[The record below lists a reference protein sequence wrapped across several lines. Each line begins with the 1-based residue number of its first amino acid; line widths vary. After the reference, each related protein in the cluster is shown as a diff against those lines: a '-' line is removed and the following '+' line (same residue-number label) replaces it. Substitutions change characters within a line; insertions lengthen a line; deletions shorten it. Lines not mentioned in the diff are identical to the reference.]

1 MSTEISLQNR
11 ADPAARPFVGLIAG
25 PTASGKSDIAMGL
38 ARALEKSGRRAVIV
52 NADSAQLYA
61 DLPMLSAAPS
71 PQEQGE
77 VPHRLYGAWDGA
89 QSCSAADWAARAR
102 GEIAAAHEAGATPIL
117 VGGTGLYLRTL
128 LYGIAPVP
136 DIDPNVREAVR
147 ALPVSVAH
155 EELTRLDPQ
164 RAAILH
170 TNDTTRVHR
179 ALEVVRST
187 GQTLAHWQQRLE
199 GGIGDAIRLAPLILL
214 PDRDWLYERCDRRF
228 GLMVEQGAL
237 EEVERLL
244 ERGLDPNLPVM
255 RAIGV
260 SSLAG
265 HLRGEMSLAQAIA
278 DGAQATRQYAKRQY
292 TWFRHQPPA
301 NWSRA
306 NDTNFALES
315 HFDILFHQ

>member
-25 PTASGKSDIAMGL
+25 PTASGKSDIALSL

-61 DLPMLSAAPS
+61 DLPVLSAAPS
-71 PQEQGE
+71 AQEQAE

-102 GEIAAAHEAGATPIL
+102 ADIAEAHGAGATPIL

-136 DIDPNVREAVR
+136 EIDPAVREAVR
-147 ALPVSVAH
+147 ALPVGIAH
-155 EELTRLDPQ
+155 EELTRLDPE
-164 RAAILH
+164 RAAALH
-170 TNDTTRVHR
+170 SNDTTRVHR

-187 GQTLAHWQQRLE
+187 GHPLAYWQQRLE
-199 GGIGDAIRLAPLILL
+199 GGIGEAITLVPLILL

-228 GLMVEQGAL
+228 GMMVHAGAL

-244 ERGLDPNLPVM
+244 ARGLDPNLPVM

-265 HLRGEMSLAQAIA
+265 HLRGEMSLEEAIA
-278 DGAQATRQYAKRQY
+278 DGAQATRNYAKRQY
-292 TWFRHQPPA
+292 TWFRHQPPGD
-301 NWSRA
+301 WPRA
-306 NDTNFALES
+306 IDTNFSLKT

>member
-1 MSTEISLQNR
+1 MSTEISLHSSTG
-11 ADPAARPFVGLIAG
+11 PSARPLVGLIAG

-61 DLPMLSAAPS
+61 DLPVLSAAPS
-71 PQEQGE
+71 AQEQAE
-77 VPHRLYGAWDGA
+77 IPHRLYGAWDGA

-102 GEIAAAHEAGATPIL
+102 GEIAAAHDAGITPIL

-136 DIDPNVREAVR
+136 DIAPEVREAVR
-147 ALPVSVAH
+147 AMPVGEAH
-155 EELTRLDPQ
+155 EELARLDPE
-164 RAAILH
+164 RAAALH
-170 TNDTTRVHR
+170 ANDTTRVHR

-199 GGIGDAIRLAPLILL
+199 GGIGDAITLAPLILL

-237 EEVERLL
+237 EEVEALMA
-244 ERGLDPNLPVM
+244 RGLDPALPVM

-260 SSLAG
+260 ASLAA
-265 HLRGEMSLAQAIA
+265 HLRGDMTLDEAIA

-301 NWSRA
+301 QWPRVG
-306 NDTNFALES
+306 DTNVASKS
-315 HFDILFHQ
+315 HFDILFHN